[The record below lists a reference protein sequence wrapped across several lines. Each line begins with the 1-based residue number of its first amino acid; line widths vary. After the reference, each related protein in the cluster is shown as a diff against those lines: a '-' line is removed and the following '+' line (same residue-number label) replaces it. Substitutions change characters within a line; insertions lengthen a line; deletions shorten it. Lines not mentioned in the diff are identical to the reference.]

1 MYLVRVIWL
10 DVVLWTPVLGFTAF
24 LSFLPHAIV
33 RWRREELTR
42 RTGAYVDPGSAA
54 PEWLPL
60 LAMLVPLGVWAL
72 WLAAVLTQ
80 RQRLRRLWP
89 SLQQGPPSPAP
100 TGAGA

>member
-1 MYLVRVIWL
+1 
-10 DVVLWTPVLGFTAF
+10 
-24 LSFLPHAIV
+24 
-33 RWRREELTR
+33 
-42 RTGAYVDPGSAA
+42 
-54 PEWLPL
+54 
-60 LAMLVPLGVWAL
+60 VWAL